1 MINHSLQTN
10 ATEVK
15 VKVNIR
21 QVRQVN
27 RGRSSKKIVL
37 AFVVNNGMRIKTKQ
51 GRKMDFKNI
60 L

>member
-15 VKVNIR
+15 VKVNI
-21 QVRQVN
+21 RQVN